1 VALFAVL
8 QMVSGPNVEAN
19 LGEAR
24 RLIRE
29 AAERGAQLV
38 ALPENFGLMAMRET
52 DKFAHL
58 EREGEGPMQA
68 MLAAA
73 AREYGLWIVGGSV
86 PLYSDDAQRALQTC
100 FVYDERGEQRARYDK
115 IHLFDVSLADGGE
128 QYRESDTTAAGECVV
143 VLDSP
148 FGVLGLSICYD
159 LRFPELYRALL
170 DRGAQVLFAPSA
182 FTHTS
187 GAAHW
192 ELLCRARAVENLAWL
207 VAPAQGGHHVNGR
220 ETWGHSMIVD
230 PWGRVL
236 AEQCASGNQ
245 LSGVVLAEVDLRHG
259 EEIRRRFPATA
270 HRQLVHPERR

>member
-1 VALFAVL
+1 MALFAVL

>member
-58 EREGEGPMQA
+58 EREGEGPMQT

-100 FVYDERGEQRARYDK
+100 FVYDECGEQRARYDK

>member
-1 VALFAVL
+1 MALFAAL
-8 QMVSGPNVEAN
+8 QMASGPNVEAN
-19 LGEAR
+19 LGAAR

-38 ALPENFGLMAMRET
+38 ALPENFGLMAMREA

-68 MLAAA
+68 MLATA
-73 AREYGLWIVGGSV
+73 ARECGLWIVGGSI
-86 PLYSDDAQRALQTC
+86 PLHSDDPQRALQTC
-100 FVYDERGEQRARYDK
+100 FVYDDRGQQRARYDK
-115 IHLFDVSLADGGE
+115 IHLFDVDLAESGE
-128 QYRESDTTAAGECVV
+128 RYRESDTTAAGERLVA
-143 VLDSP
+143 LDSP

-182 FTHTS
+182 FTRST

-192 ELLCRARAVENLAWL
+192 ELLCRTRALENLAWL
-207 VAPAQGGHHVNGR
+207 VAPAQGGYHVNGR

-236 AEQCASGNQ
+236 AEQCATGSQ
-245 LSGVVLAEVDLRHG
+245 HSGVVLAEVDVQRA
-259 EEIRRRFPATA
+259 EQTRRRFPAISHRRPGFTA
-270 HRQLVHPERR
+270 GA